1 MTGGKDTE
9 NDCSLMFCVFVFRT
23 RALFVEFP
31 LYNINTDLL
40 AVFTFLLEFPVSERA
55 QLSLDLKTC
64 SLHTLS
70 HGMDLP
76 LFLTVTS
83 ANHKTL
89 LKADPIISVN
99 FCCLKKGR
107 GSLSSFFLSLTAPPA
122 GLRDLFLCTWGRG
135 CLETRAWLFPA
146 FVERSKCL
154 QSAVG
159 HFRRLATPEP
169 LCAFRPPMGVIS
181 TTTGHFYGLLSSSS
195 AEPGSDPAQCD
206 SAVPTGSQGEQM
218 WIKPI
223 TSARLE
229 TCSTVE
235 AVEYHA

>member
-107 GSLSSFFLSLTAPPA
+107 GSLSSFFLSQLLLLVFVIYFSVLEGAVAWKQGRGYFLRLWNVASVCSLLLAISVASLHLSRSVLSAHQWGSFLQQQDTFTDFFPLAQQNQVLTQLSAT
-122 GLRDLFLCTWGRG
+122 LLFL
-135 CLETRAWLFPA
+135 LVLK
-146 FVERSKCL
+146 VSKWE
-154 QSAVG
+154 SN
-159 HFRRLATPEP
+159 P
-169 LCAFRPPMGVIS
+169 
-181 TTTGHFYGLLSSSS
+181 
-195 AEPGSDPAQCD
+195 
-206 SAVPTGSQGEQM
+206 
-218 WIKPI
+218 
-223 TSARLE
+223 
-229 TCSTVE
+229 
-235 AVEYHA
+235 